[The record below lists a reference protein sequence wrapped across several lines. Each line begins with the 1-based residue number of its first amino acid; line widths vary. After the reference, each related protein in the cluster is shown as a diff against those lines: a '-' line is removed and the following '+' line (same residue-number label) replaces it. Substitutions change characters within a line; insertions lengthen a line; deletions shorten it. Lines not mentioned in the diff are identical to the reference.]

1 MLELFIISDKRKGKV
16 NIEGVGSAGCGL
28 AVRRSTGKLTGGSNP
43 HRLSRLPKL
52 WFIDTDFEWDFVPL

>member
-1 MLELFIISDKRKGKV
+1 M

-28 AVRRSTGKLTGGSNP
+28 AVRRSAGKLTGGSNP